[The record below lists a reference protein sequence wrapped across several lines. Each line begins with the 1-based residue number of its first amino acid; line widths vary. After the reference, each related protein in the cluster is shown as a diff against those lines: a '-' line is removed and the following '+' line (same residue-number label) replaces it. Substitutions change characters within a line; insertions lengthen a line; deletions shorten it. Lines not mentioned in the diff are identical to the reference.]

1 MAFKAR
7 LLSFGKC
14 LLLLICFLTVGKSS
28 KNEEFRSSFGF
39 LKNNSQS
46 SNEIAGVVCLSL
58 RRSVTEG
65 RVTLNHNPVVLPS
78 LSSVVGVFEASI
90 SAR

>member
-1 MAFKAR
+1 MAFKAH

-14 LLLLICFLTVGKSS
+14 LLLLICFLTVGKSC

-46 SNEIAGVVCLSL
+46 SNEITGVVCLSF

-65 RVTLNHNPVVLPS
+65 RVTLTQNPVMPSS
-78 LSSVVGVFEASI
+78 LSSAVGVFEASI